1 MKKYYDPK
9 ISITEFGKESALTA
23 SGGIKEWE
31 EAYGDNVHTIEFMAM
46 SQISNY
52 VNMGE

>member
-9 ISITEFGKESALTA
+9 MNIIAFDSDEKIVTS
-23 SGGIKEWE
+23 GIKEWE
-31 EAYGDNVHTIEFMAM
+31 EAYGDNVHTIEFIAM